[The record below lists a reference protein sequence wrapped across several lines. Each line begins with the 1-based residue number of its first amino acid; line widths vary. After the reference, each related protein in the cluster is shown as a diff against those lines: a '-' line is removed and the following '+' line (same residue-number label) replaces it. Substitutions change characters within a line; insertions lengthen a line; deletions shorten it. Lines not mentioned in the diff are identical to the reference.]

1 MRRVRLMSLV
11 LELAWTGAV
20 SLGGGR
26 SAYFY
31 DSLVVRRGWLSS
43 EQFVQD
49 LTLSQILPGP
59 NVSNLAVALGY
70 RLGGWPGAA
79 WGLIAVV
86 LPGAVILLILA
97 ALYTAG
103 FFALSAGGSDPGDG
117 GGRRRPGRPDD
128 GPDGASVAPWTSCH
142 ARGRRDLPRGGRV
155 RAQHRARHRRHGRSQ
170 RMAAPPAARSRGCPR
185 PGGPTHERPV
195 GRRVHLSVAQPSLRG
210 RRSRGPSRDGAA
222 GRQHAP
228 LGHRPRVR
236 GRLHPVPAHARPE
249 HARGGVRRVPGPRSA
264 RRPARR
270 ARHVPAH
277 IDPHRG
283 GGSSL
288 AGAPAT
294 PVGGG
299 RRATRSRP
307 SASA

>member
-1 MRRVRLMSLV
+1 VRRVRLMSLV

-43 EQFVQD
+43 LQFVQD

-103 FFALSAGGSDPGDG
+103 FFALSAGGLLQGMAAAVVG
-117 GGRRRPGRPDD
+117 LVALTTGRMVRASLRGHRAAAVAAATFLGVAGFGVNTVLVIGVMAAASGWLHRPRQVAGLPSPGRPE
-128 GPDGASVAPWTSCH
+128 A
-142 ARGRRDLPRGGRV
+142 
-155 RAQHRARHRRHGRSQ
+155 
-170 RMAAPPAARSRGCPR
+170 
-185 PGGPTHERPV
+185 
-195 GRRVHLSVAQPSLRG
+195 
-210 RRSRGPSRDGAA
+210 
-222 GRQHAP
+222 
-228 LGHRPRVR
+228 
-236 GRLHPVPAHARPE
+236 
-249 HARGGVRRVPGPRSA
+249 
-264 RRPARR
+264 
-270 ARHVPAH
+270 
-277 IDPHRG
+277 
-283 GGSSL
+283 
-288 AGAPAT
+288 
-294 PVGGG
+294 
-299 RRATRSRP
+299 
-307 SASA
+307 